1 MYQNLLISKNNVNV
15 FKADREYAIALNS
28 FVLQS
33 QKFDAQIQCGS
44 YVAKS
49 WSIFVEET
57 EKMSKTVKESA
68 DNLANGILEK
78 LNSLY
83 VEKKSNRKQH
93 QEEYGRN
100 QAELNRLQESV
111 HRLRND
117 YERCTE
123 NMFSYALEHRICLI
137 LKYHLNLT

>member
-1 MYQNLLISKNNVNV
+1 M
-15 FKADREYAIALNS
+15 
-28 FVLQS
+28 LQS

-57 EKMSKTVKESA
+57 EKMSRTVKESA
-68 DNLANGILEK
+68 DNLANGILDK

-100 QAELNRLQESV
+100 QAELNRLQDSV

-117 YERCTE
+117 YER
-123 NMFSYALEHRICLI
+123 
-137 LKYHLNLT
+137 

>member
-1 MYQNLLISKNNVNV
+1 M
-15 FKADREYAIALNS
+15 
-28 FVLQS
+28 
-33 QKFDAQIQCGS
+33 
-44 YVAKS
+44 
-49 WSIFVEET
+49 EET

-78 LNSLY
+78 LNNLY

-123 NMFSYALEHRICLI
+123 NMFSYALKH
-137 LKYHLNLT
+137 